1 MREEPEADA
10 VYTGRGSLP
19 EDLARLERALS
30 RLPLPPEPDWARRPR
45 PERRAPV
52 ALLAAAAAMLFVALG
67 GAVFGRDAWRVEPLA
82 GAPSLGGVAFA
93 GRIGIGG
100 RVATDEHSR
109 ARLEVKGLGRVELDP
124 GSVLRRVRGRGA
136 ERKLA
141 LDRGTLHAFIQ
152 APPREFVVE
161 TPVGIATDLGCTY
174 TLSVTAGGRGRLEV
188 TNGRV
193 TFTQGGR
200 EAFVPAGTWCP
211 LLPGGEGAPRRDF
224 ASDAF
229 LAAMAAY
236 DSTVAGGDGALERVL
251 ATAEAS
257 DAITLWHL
265 LPSVGGAARA
275 RVAAR
280 MAELIEVPA
289 DVARERVLALE
300 PAALDAWWNAIGM
313 GTAAEWRAGAP
324 REALPR

>member
-1 MREEPEADA
+1 
-10 VYTGRGSLP
+10 LQ
-19 EDLARLERALS
+19 L
-30 RLPLPPEPDWARRPR
+30 
-45 PERRAPV
+45 
-52 ALLAAAAAMLFVALG
+52 
-67 GAVFGRDAWRVEPLA
+67 
-82 GAPSLGGVAFA
+82 
-93 GRIGIGG
+93 
-100 RVATDEHSR
+100 
-109 ARLEVKGLGRVELDP
+109 
-124 GSVLRRVRGRGA
+124 
-136 ERKLA
+136 
-141 LDRGTLHAFIQ
+141 
-152 APPREFVVE
+152 
-161 TPVGIATDLGCTY
+161 
-174 TLSVTAGGRGRLEV
+174 
-188 TNGRV
+188 
-193 TFTQGGR
+193 
-200 EAFVPAGTWCP
+200 
-211 LLPGGEGAPRRDF
+211 GGEGAPRRDY

-236 DSTVAGGDGALERVL
+236 DSTVSGGDGALERVL